1 MTNTLTWLDHL
12 RIEFAIVRVDVMISA
27 LSLERQ
33 EEILGELR
41 TNLRAASQQMG
52 SAEAVRRLGGLR
64 RLANS
69 YLDVEYGDQGPRP
82 RWLIGILWLF
92 VVEGVLLAVAFAGS
106 QGFVDGV
113 LATDPHASGTYAWHA
128 LAPLGRSEVFVF
140 SDGRLDSFGL
150 AFSAP
155 MLAAAAGAL
164 GAAVLAIGAR
174 AWRCLPQR
182 RHR

>member
-1 MTNTLTWLDHL
+1 MTNTLTWLDLL

-64 RLANS
+64 RLARS
-69 YLDVEYGDQGPRP
+69 YLDVEHGDQGPRA
-82 RWLIGILWLF
+82 RWLIGILWMF
-92 VVEGVLLAVAFAGS
+92 VVEGVLLAVAVAGS

-113 LATDPHASGTYAWHA
+113 LATDPHASGTYAWHV
-128 LAPLGRSEVFVF
+128 LAPAAPSANFVF

-150 AFSAP
+150 TFSAP
-155 MLAAAAGAL
+155 TFAVAAAAL
-164 GAAVLAIGAR
+164 GAAALAIGAR
-174 AWRCLPQR
+174 AWRSLPQW